1 MGVSHYQGGPR
12 YRDDPRVLRK
22 YMNQMGAVALLS
34 RDDEVR
40 LATTMEEGTPY
51 EAATAKEDLI
61 KGNLRLVVSIARQYQ
76 YRGLP
81 LGDLIQ
87 EGNLGLIR
95 AVEKFEYRRGYKFS
109 TYASW
114 WIRQSVIRG
123 IEATVRTIRIPIYKL
138 EMVTKVRRT
147 ARKLV
152 TDLGREPTS
161 EEIADWLGEP
171 VEKIED
177 IYRLA
182 REPLSLEQKVGD
194 ESDATIG
201 DFIEGASVRRPDE
214 NVGDSD
220 LAKAVRSVLAELTP
234 REEKVMKMR
243 YGIDHPRHYS
253 LEEIG
258 QVFDLT
264 RERIR
269 QIEVKALRKLRHV
282 KRQRQLIGFYQG

>member
-1 MGVSHYQGGPR
+1 
-12 YRDDPRVLRK
+12 
-22 YMNQMGAVALLS
+22 MNQMGAVALLS